1 MAKDKTIYT
10 CTECGGISPKWL
22 GKCPHCNAWNTLIE
36 SVEESASPV
45 KNRYNQRQ
53 GLARASELTALADID
68 ATDME
73 RTPTGHEE
81 LDRVLGGGIVEGGVV
96 LIGGDP
102 GIGKST
108 LLLQAL
114 DSMQRAFDRTAAAGE
129 RGGGAASA
137 GPPQARPAPSGGRE
151 LHAVSERGGKAASAG
166 PPQARPAPPGGREP
180 HAAGERGGGAASAGP
195 PQARPAPSGG
205 REPHAVGERG
215 GTLYVTGEESGA
227 QIALR
232 SRRLGLEGSQV
243 KVLAEIQLEK
253 ILATLEATQPAIAV
267 IDSIQTVYSDQLTSA
282 PGSVAQVRECAA
294 HLTRLAKAS
303 GICIVLVGH
312 VTKEG
317 ALAGPRVLEHMVDT
331 VLYFEGD
338 THSSFRL
345 VRAIKNRF
353 GAVNEIGVFAMTEK
367 GLKGVSNPSAIFLSQ
382 HSEAV
387 PGSCVMVTLEGTRPM
402 LVEIQALVDSGG
414 PSPRRLSVGL
424 DRDRLAMLLAVL
436 HRHAGVACMDQDV
449 FVNAVGGVR
458 ISEPAADLAVMLA
471 ITSSLR
477 GKPLPKGFIAFGE
490 VGLAG
495 EVRPAPRGQERLK
508 EAAKLGFSVAIVPK
522 ANAPKKNDKAFEG
535 LTIHAVER
543 IEQALDVVRSL
554 Q

>member
-10 CTECGGISPKWL
+10 CGECGGTCPKWL
-22 GKCPHCNAWNTLIE
+22 GKCPHCQAWNTL
-36 SVEESASPV
+36 VEGMAESAAPT
-45 KNRYNQRQ
+45 KNRF
-53 GLARASELTALADID
+53 ASLTASAPVQALSDIE
-68 ATDME
+68 ATDVD
-73 RTPTGHEE
+73 RTPTGQDE
-81 LDRVLGGGIVEGGVV
+81 LDRVLGGGIVEGAVV

-114 DSMQRAFDRTAAAGE
+114 DSLQRNGLNA
-129 RGGGAASA
+129 
-137 GPPQARPAPSGGRE
+137 
-151 LHAVSERGGKAASAG
+151 
-166 PPQARPAPPGGREP
+166 
-180 HAAGERGGGAASAGP
+180 
-195 PQARPAPSGG
+195 
-205 REPHAVGERG
+205 
-215 GTLYVTGEESGA
+215 LYVTGEESGA
-227 QIALR
+227 QVALR
-232 SRRLGLEGSQV
+232 SRRLGIVGSQV
-243 KVLAEIQLEK
+243 KVMAETQLEK
-253 ILATLEATQPAIAV
+253 ILATLEAQAPQIAV

-294 HLTRLAKAS
+294 HLTRYAKSS
-303 GICIVLVGH
+303 GTAIVLVGH

-317 ALAGPRVLEHMVDT
+317 TLAGPRVLEHMVDT

-382 HSEAV
+382 HTEPV

-424 DRDRLAMLLAVL
+424 DKDRLAMLLAVL

-458 ISEPAADLAVMLA
+458 ITEPAADLAVMLS

-522 ANAPKKNDKAFEG
+522 ANAPKKSQSKEFEG

-543 IEQALDVVRSL
+543 VEEAMNLVRSL